1 MNYCTVEPDSVPHD
15 LRSLFNRGEKKEK
28 EEEKKEEKKEKEE
41 LKEEEKEKEE
51 GRRKGEKETKQ
62 NEDWQRILCKGQAS
76 PLHGFTY
83 KIFY

>member
-1 MNYCTVEPDSVPHD
+1 MEHNSHPGANKFFMAMNYCTVQPDSVPHD

-51 GRRKGEKETKQ
+51 GEEEGREGNKTK
-62 NEDWQRILCKGQAS
+62 
-76 PLHGFTY
+76 
-83 KIFY
+83 